1 MSQATAIFQRAE
13 SELKKK
19 HPAAYPGGFKSPP
32 RAVFANPAPGR
43 RRGR

>member
-1 MSQATAIFQRAE
+1 VNFQRAE